1 MNELLEGKGGESGLP
16 VLQQSKSRLKE
27 REFVW

>member
-1 MNELLEGKGGESGLP
+1 MNEQLEGKGGESLP